1 MTPRLSGRARF
12 EPRAARSGEGVT
24 KVEFLNLWD
33 RMIRRLLFVAGLA
46 CWPVAAAAQSPLSL
60 PDAIARARAQAH
72 DARALAAA
80 EAEARHRV
88 TQARAGYLPRVDV
101 TETWQRSDQ
110 PVFVFS
116 SLLAQRV
123 FTSENF
129 AIDALNFPPAVSNF
143 RVGVT
148 AEQPLFDPGLRARTR
163 MADLGAQMASAAREQ
178 LAVDLGALVS
188 GAYGRVVAASAE
200 RRAADASIASAEAD
214 LRIAR
219 DRRDAGRVTEAD
231 VLLVEVHIARA
242 REHRIRAA
250 ADEDVTR
257 AALNQLIGEPL
268 DATFVLD
275 DAPPP
280 ADAFDAVDADAAAGR
295 ADVRLAGLRAATAE
309 ADVAGARA
317 AFLPQVSLLGGW
329 GANGGHWDTRASSW
343 MVGVTARVN
352 VFRGFADHARL
363 AETRKAA
370 ERQAIERDKAEAL
383 ARLDIRAARARLEA
397 AVAAAQVGSASA
409 LQARASR
416 RIIRDRY
423 EAGLA
428 DVGALLR
435 AADAVSEAE
444 ALETRSRVE
453 VFVARA
459 ALARALG
466 KL

>member
-1 MTPRLSGRARF
+1 
-12 EPRAARSGEGVT
+12 
-24 KVEFLNLWD
+24 
-33 RMIRRLLFVAGLA
+33 MIRRLLIVAGLA
-46 CWPVAAAAQSPLSL
+46 CSPVAAAAQSQLSL
-60 PDAIARARAQAH
+60 PDALARARTHAH
-72 DARALAAA
+72 AARALAVA

-101 TETWQRSDQ
+101 TESWQRGDQ

-129 AIDALNFPPAVSNF
+129 AVDALNFPPATSNF
-143 RVGVT
+143 RLGVT
-148 AEQPLFDPGLRARTR
+148 AEQALFDPGLRARTR
-163 MADLGAQMASAAREQ
+163 VADLGAQMASTAREQ
-178 LAVDLGALVS
+178 LAVDLGVTVS
-188 GAYGRVVAASAE
+188 EAYGRILAAVASRRAASA
-200 RRAADASIASAEAD
+200 AVASAEAD

-231 VLLVEVHIARA
+231 VLLVGVHIARA
-242 REHRIRAA
+242 HERRIRAG
-250 ADEDVTR
+250 ADEDVAR
-257 AALNQLIGEPL
+257 ATLNQLIGAPL
-268 DATFVLD
+268 DTVFALD
-275 DAPPP
+275 DAPP
-280 ADAFDAVDADAAAGR
+280 AAGVFDVVDAEAATGR
-295 ADVRLAGLRAATAE
+295 PDVRLSALRAAHAE
-309 ADVAGARA
+309 ADVATARA
-317 AFLPQVSLLGGW
+317 AFLPQLSLLGGW
-329 GANGGHWDTRASSW
+329 EANGGHWGTRASSW
-343 MVGVTARVN
+343 MVGLTARVN

-370 ERQAIERDKAEAL
+370 ERHAIERDQAEAL

-397 AVAAAQVGSASA
+397 AIAAAEVGHASA
-409 LQARASR
+409 LQARESR

-444 ALETRSRVE
+444 TLETHSRIDVLI
-453 VFVARA
+453 ARA

>member
-1 MTPRLSGRARF
+1 MTRLGGRARLG
-12 EPRAARSGEGVT
+12 PRAVRLGGGVT
-24 KVEFLNLWD
+24 KDEFLNLWD
-33 RMIRRLLFVAGLA
+33 RMIRRLLIVAGLA

-60 PDAIARARAQAH
+60 PDAIGRARAQAY

-101 TETWQRSDQ
+101 TETWQRGDQ

-123 FTSENF
+123 FTPENF
-129 AIDALNFPPAVSNF
+129 AIDALNFPSAVSNF

-163 MADLGAQMASAAREQ
+163 MADLGAQMAAAAREQ
-178 LAVDLGALVS
+178 LAVDLGVTVS
-188 GAYGRVVAASAE
+188 EAYGRVVAAVSS
-200 RRAADASIASAEAD
+200 RRAAAASVASAEAD

-231 VLLVEVHIARA
+231 VLLVAVHIARA
-242 REHRIRAA
+242 RERQIRAA
-250 ADEDVTR
+250 ADEEVAR

-268 DATFVLD
+268 DARFVLD
-275 DAPPP
+275 DAPHA
-280 ADAFDAVDADAAAGR
+280 ADAFDVADADAVAAR
-295 ADVRLAGLRAATAE
+295 PDVRLAGLRAAHAE
-309 ADVAGARA
+309 ADVAGALA

-329 GANGGHWDTRASSW
+329 EANGGRWNARASSW
-343 MVGVTARVN
+343 MVGLTARVN

-363 AETRKAA
+363 AETRRAA

-383 ARLDIRAARARLEA
+383 ARLDIRVARARLEA
-397 AVAAAQVGSASA
+397 AVAAAEVGNASA
-409 LQARASR
+409 LQARQSR

-428 DVGALLR
+428 DVAALLR
-435 AADAVSEAE
+435 AADAVGEAE

-453 VFVARA
+453 LLVARA
-459 ALARALG
+459 ALARARG

>member
-1 MTPRLSGRARF
+1 
-12 EPRAARSGEGVT
+12 
-24 KVEFLNLWD
+24 
-33 RMIRRLLFVAGLA
+33 MIRRLLIVAGLA

-101 TETWQRSDQ
+101 TETWQRGDQ

-129 AIDALNFPPAVSNF
+129 AVDALNFPPPVSNF

-148 AEQPLFDPGLRARTR
+148 AEQPLFDPALRAKTR
-163 MADLGAQMASAAREQ
+163 VADLGEQMASAAREQ
-178 LAVDLGALVS
+178 LAVDLGAIVS
-188 GAYGRVVAASAE
+188 DTYGRVVAAIAA
-200 RRAADASIASAEAD
+200 RRAADASVISAEAD

-242 REHRIRAA
+242 RERRIRAA
-250 ADEDVTR
+250 ADENVAR

-268 DATFVLD
+268 DAMFVLD
-275 DAPPP
+275 DAPPS
-280 ADAFDAVDADAAAGR
+280 ADAVNAVDADAAAGR
-295 ADVRLAGLRAATAE
+295 ADVRLAGLRAEHAE

-329 GANGGHWDTRASSW
+329 EANGGRWDTRASSW
-343 MVGVTARVN
+343 IVGVTARVN

-370 ERQAIERDKAEAL
+370 ERRAIERDKADAL
-383 ARLDIRAARARLEA
+383 ARLDIRAARARLDA
-397 AVAAAQVGSASA
+397 AVAAAEVGSASA
-409 LQARASR
+409 LQARESR

-453 VFVARA
+453 VLVARA
-459 ALARALG
+459 SLARALG

>member
-1 MTPRLSGRARF
+1 
-12 EPRAARSGEGVT
+12 
-24 KVEFLNLWD
+24 
-33 RMIRRLLFVAGLA
+33 MIRRLLIVAGLA
-46 CWPVAAAAQSPLSL
+46 CWPMAAAAQSPLSL
-60 PDAIARARAQAH
+60 PEAIARARAQAH

-101 TETWQRSDQ
+101 TETWQRGDQ

-129 AIDALNFPPAVSNF
+129 AVDTLNFPPPVSNF

-148 AEQPLFDPGLRARTR
+148 AEQSLFDPGLRARTR
-163 MADLGAQMASAAREQ
+163 GADLGAQMALAARDQ
-178 LAVDLGALVS
+178 LAVDLGVTVTD
-188 GAYGRVVAASAE
+188 AYGRVAAAIAA
-200 RRAADASIASAEAD
+200 RRAADASVAAAEGD

-242 REHRIRAA
+242 RERRIRAA
-250 ADEDVTR
+250 ADEDVAR
-257 AALNQLIGEPL
+257 AALNHLIGEPL
-268 DATFVLD
+268 EAIFVLD
-275 DAPPP
+275 DAPPSRT
-280 ADAFDAVDADAAAGR
+280 AFDVVDADAAAGR
-295 ADVRLAGLRAATAE
+295 ADVRLAGLRAAYAE
-309 ADVAGARA
+309 ADAAGARA

-329 GANGGHWDTRASSW
+329 EANGGQWDTRASSW
-343 MVGVTARVN
+343 IVGLTARVN

-363 AETRKAA
+363 AETRTAA

-397 AVAAAQVGSASA
+397 AVAAAEVGSASA
-409 LQARASR
+409 LQARESR

-453 VFVARA
+453 VLVARA